1 MVNPTVTTST
11 SCGTSEQQVTIPVK
25 DVIVSPSAPVIC
37 SRQSTTLTA
46 SYTGSSATYKWCVKG
61 EASPLATTATLTQSP
76 PITTTYQVVATTADC
91 GTITKEVTVT
101 VGTQTLS
108 VSPSAATICAGGST
122 TLTATSTTPR
132 LLCWSSTPRT
142 IIITATTDAAGS
154 ALLAL
159 PTSLPGGV
167 YIVRVSQ

>member
-1 MVNPTVTTST
+1 VTTST
-11 SCGTSEQQVTIPVK
+11 SCGTSEQQMTIPVK

-91 GTITKEVTVT
+91 GTITKEVAVT

-122 TLTATSTTPR
+122 TLTATSTTPSAPVLVFDALGR
-132 LLCWSSTPRT
+132 VV
-142 IIITATTDAAGS
+142 ITATTDAAGS

-159 PTSLPGGV
+159 PTSLSGGV